1 MEFEN
6 GPADDMSEDQGR
18 QLVRARRGNAKSRN
32 GECEMEL
39 RSVEAV
45 VGALNEAGVR
55 YLIVGGFAVNAHGY
69 LRATRDLDLV
79 IQLNP
84 ENLRRGLECLFE
96 VGYRMAI
103 PVTIEDFAN
112 PVNRETWRAEK
123 GMIVL
128 KLWSDD
134 HRRTPIDVFVYE
146 PFDFE
151 REFEHSILNELAP
164 RLFARIVSREA
175 LMLMKQEAGRPQ
187 DLVDIEE
194 LRRVADL

>member
-1 MEFEN
+1 
-6 GPADDMSEDQGR
+6 
-18 QLVRARRGNAKSRN
+18 
-32 GECEMEL
+32 MEL
-39 RSVEAV
+39 RSVEAI
-45 VGALNEAGVR
+45 VGALNAAGVR

-84 ENLRRGLECLFE
+84 GNLRSGLECLFA
-96 VGYRMAI
+96 VGYRLAI
-103 PVTIEDFAN
+103 PVSVEDFVN
-112 PVNRETWRAEK
+112 PVNRETWRADK

-151 REFEHSILNELAP
+151 REFERSFLDELAP
-164 RLFARIVSREA
+164 GLFARLVSREA
-175 LMLMKQEAGRPQ
+175 LILMKLEAGRAQ

-194 LRRVADL
+194 LRRVERLTNENA